1 MTLYELTGQWQQV
14 QDALYD
20 PDFDQETAAAMLDDI
35 EAALEDKADH
45 YAMMIKS
52 MEADAAALDE
62 EIHRLCARRSTL
74 GNRAG
79 WLKERLQMAMYAT
92 GKTKIKTPYFSFC
105 IQKNPVSVVLDAD
118 LLHIPDNYLIPQP
131 PKVDKKAIGAA
142 IKAGEDISFAHLE
155 QSEGLRIR

>member
-20 PDFDQETAAAMLDDI
+20 PDFDQESAEAMLDDI

-62 EIHRLCARRSTL
+62 EIRRLCARRSTL

-92 GKTKIKTPYFSFC
+92 GKTKFKTPYFTFG
-105 IQKNPVSVVLDAD
+105 IQKNPSSVVLDAD
-118 LLHIPDNYLIPQP
+118 LSDIPDNYLIPQP